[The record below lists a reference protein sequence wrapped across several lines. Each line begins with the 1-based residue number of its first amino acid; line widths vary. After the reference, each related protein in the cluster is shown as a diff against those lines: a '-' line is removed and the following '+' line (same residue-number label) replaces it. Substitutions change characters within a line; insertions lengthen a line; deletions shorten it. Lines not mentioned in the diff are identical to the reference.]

1 MSSLSSLRSTT
12 KCSGIR
18 HGLIGLSFG
27 LCLCLCLLAGQ
38 AFGQD
43 VEAPAQGPASA
54 ATAQAPAGIAQI
66 QHIVFLVK
74 ENRSFDSYFGTFP
87 GADGATTATLSTGQ
101 VIPIGHL
108 PDAVPADYCH
118 DWICTIADMDYGKMD
133 RYDADPTCLGNG
145 GLTCIAQLTE
155 ADIPNYFTYA
165 RNFTL
170 ADHMFSSITATSF
183 PNHLY
188 TIAATSGGVISQAHL
203 PSNFGKGEVG
213 CQADQMSTAEVMDDD
228 GDVTSRYPCFDFK
241 TLGDTLS
248 EAGVNWKTYAPSN
261 TIFNAY
267 NAINHIHNNSSEWS
281 QHYAPDTQFATDAA
295 SGNLPAV
302 SWLVTN
308 NASEHPIFSSCFG
321 ENWTVQQINA
331 IMNGPSWASTA
342 IFIAWDDSGGFY
354 DHLAPPK
361 EDIFGLGPRV
371 PLLIISP
378 YARAGYISHT
388 QYEASSVLRFI
399 EERFGLPS
407 LNGRDLTANDLSD
420 SFNFSQTPIAPMPLK
435 ARSCPYVTSSQSFK
449 PQQVG
454 TSSKPYSVTFIN
466 VSNKGIKDTSIVTTG
481 DFSQTNTCVGTSN
494 SGNAGG
500 YCQIAVTFT
509 PAATGVRSG
518 TMTITTTAVGAGTQT
533 VNLSGI
539 GTNMGLSTSGLSF
552 GRQVVLTA
560 GAPQSIVVTNSST
573 GALSISSVAATAPF
587 SQTNNCVGSIP
598 AGQTCQVNVTFT
610 PNSAGTIFGTLTIT
624 DSDAASPQV
633 VTLTGVGSTL
643 TTSTTSLN
651 FGNESLGSTSASQ
664 EITISNPS
672 SGTVSMN
679 GVTIVGVQDFSE
691 FTQTN
696 NCGATLA
703 PTGSCIIQVSFAPLH
718 LGLTTYP
725 MVMVRFGSPDSPLIV
740 NLRGTGIPAANN
752 PVPSI
757 TQPLQ
762 PITVA
767 PGGKAFTLNLRG
779 YGFVTG
785 SVVHWNGTALVTKFN
800 SNRTLM
806 ATVPGTDI
814 AKATTAAIT
823 VSNPAPGGGVSNTV
837 LLPVSTVTALSL
849 ASQDVSTAGS
859 PVAVVSGDFN
869 GDGHID
875 LAVADQSTNMI
886 SILLGNGDGTFTA
899 GVTLTAGNH
908 PSALAAGDFNHD
920 GKLDLAVGNSPD
932 STITIFLGDGTGNF
946 TAVPTLVNTVNPVSI
961 AVSDFNRDGFSDL
974 VVANYMVNTISVFL
988 GKGDGTFWPTSTPA
1002 VTLNG
1007 PTAVAVGD
1015 FNQDGIPDIA
1025 IANNKGTTISIL
1037 PGVGDGTFGKA
1048 ASLTLSSAP
1057 SWIGTADF
1065 NGDGKIDLAVVSSAA
1080 STVTI
1085 YSGTGNNGFA
1095 IGTVNSTGSA
1105 PNSVAIGDINGDG
1118 ILDLVTANGSSN
1130 SVSVLL
1136 GSGSGVFQ
1144 SHQDFAT
1151 NLGPQSVVLA
1161 DFNQNGQLDI
1171 AVADSQTSA
1180 ITVLTH

>member
-1 MSSLSSLRSTT
+1 MLSPRITLKRS
-12 KCSGIR
+12 GLLG
-18 HGLIGLSFG
+18 GLIRLGVG
-27 LCLCLCLLAGQ
+27 ICLIVGNAAGQ
-38 AFGQD
+38 SGSPSAQ
-43 VEAPAQGPASA
+43 EHAPVAQTP
-54 ATAQAPAGIAQI
+54 APAGITQI

-101 VIPIGHL
+101 VIPLGHL

-118 DWICTIADMDYGKMD
+118 DWTCTIADMDFGKMD
-133 RYDADPTCLGNG
+133 RYDADPTCKGNG
-145 GLTCIAQLTE
+145 GLTCMAQLTE

-203 PSNFGKGEVG
+203 PGNFGKGEVG
-213 CQADQMSTAEVMDDD
+213 CQADEMSTAEVMDDD
-228 GDVTSRYPCFDFK
+228 GDVTNQYPCFDFQ

-248 EAGVNWKTYAPSN
+248 AAGVSWKTYAPSN

-281 QHYAPDTQFATDAA
+281 QHYAYDTQFAIDAA
-295 SGNLPAV
+295 AGNLPAV

-321 ENWTVQQINA
+321 ENWTVQQLNA
-331 IMNGPSWASTA
+331 IMNGPSWSSTA
-342 IFIAWDDSGGFY
+342 VFIAWDDFGGFY
-354 DHLAPPK
+354 DHLAPAK

-378 YARAGYISHT
+378 YAKSGYISHT

-420 SFNFSQTPIAPMPLK
+420 SFNFSQTPLSPLILK
-435 ARSCPYVTSSQSFK
+435 ARSCPFVTSSQSFK

-454 TSSKPYSVTFIN
+454 TSSKPYAVTFIN
-466 VSNKGIKDTSIVTTG
+466 VSNKGIKDESIVTTG
-481 DFSQTNTCVGTSN
+481 DFSQTNTCVGTNN

-509 PAATGVRSG
+509 PTTAGVRSG

-539 GTNMGLSTSGLSF
+539 GTNMELSTPGLSF
-552 GRQVVLTA
+552 GRQVVLTS
-560 GAPQSIVVTNSST
+560 GAPQSITMTNSGS
-573 GALSISSVAATAPF
+573 GAISISSIAATAPF
-587 SQTNNCVGSIP
+587 SQTNNCAGSLP
-598 AGQTCQVNVTFT
+598 AAQTCQVNVTFSPT
-610 PNSAGTIFGTLTIT
+610 SAGTIFGTLTIT
-624 DSDAASPQV
+624 DSDATSPQV

-643 TTSTTSLN
+643 TTSTSSLN
-651 FGNESLGSTSASQ
+651 FGNESLGSTSAAQ
-664 EITISNPS
+664 EVTISNPS
-672 SGTVSMN
+672 SGTVSLN
-679 GVTIVGVQDFSE
+679 GISIVGVQDFSE

-703 PTGSCIIQVSFAPLH
+703 PAGSCIVQVSFAPLH

-725 MVMVRFGSPDSPLIV
+725 MLMVTFGSPDSPLIV

-757 TQPLQ
+757 TQPVQ

-779 YGFVTG
+779 YGFVSG
-785 SVVHWNGTALVTKFN
+785 SVVNWNGKALFTKFN
-800 SNRTLM
+800 SSRTLM
-806 ATVPGTDI
+806 ASVPGTNV
-814 AKATTAAIT
+814 AHATTATIT
-823 VSNPAPGGGVSNTV
+823 VSNPAPGGGVSNAV
-837 LLPVSTVTALSL
+837 LLPVSTVTSLSL
-849 ASQDVSTAGS
+849 ASQDLPAVGS

-869 GDGHID
+869 GDGKID
-875 LAVADQSTNMI
+875 LAVADQSSNTI
-886 SILLGNGDGTFTA
+886 SILLGNGDGTFTT

-908 PSALAAGDFNHD
+908 PSALAVGDFNHD

-932 STITIFLGDGTGNF
+932 STISIFLGDGAGNF

-974 VVANYMVNTISVFL
+974 VVANYMINTVSVFL

-1007 PTAVAVGD
+1007 PIAVAVGD
-1015 FNQDGIPDIA
+1015 FNQNGTPDIA
-1025 IANNKGTTISIL
+1025 IANSKVNIISIL
-1037 PGVGDGTFGKA
+1037 PGNGDGTFGKA
-1048 ASLTLSSAP
+1048 GSLSLSSAP

-1065 NGDGKIDLAVVSSAA
+1065 NGDGKIDLAVVSSAG
-1080 STVTI
+1080 STVTL
-1085 YSGTGNNGFA
+1085 YLGTGNNGFV
-1095 IGTVNSTGSA
+1095 IGSVNSTASG
-1105 PNSVAIGDINGDG
+1105 PNSVAIGDVNGDG
-1118 ILDLVTANGSSN
+1118 ILDLVTANGGSN

-1136 GSGSGVFQ
+1136 GSGGGVFQ
-1144 SHQDFAT
+1144 SHQDYAT

-1171 AVADSQTSA
+1171 AVADSQASA
-1180 ITVLTH
+1180 VTVLTH